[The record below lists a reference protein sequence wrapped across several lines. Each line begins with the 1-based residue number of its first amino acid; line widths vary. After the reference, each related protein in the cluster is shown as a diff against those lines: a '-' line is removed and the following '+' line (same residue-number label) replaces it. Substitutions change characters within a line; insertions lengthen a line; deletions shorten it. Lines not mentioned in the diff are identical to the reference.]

1 VLKVNLFK
9 LRKNKRFNYTP
20 RYYQGKVIEN
30 AYEMGSK
37 IEKYK
42 NTYNQND
49 IGKNWQDSRLKMRSR
64 KNSSVSFLL
73 LAIIVFLILLFL
85 YIIDFDISIFRN

>member
-1 VLKVNLFK
+1 MLKVNLFK

-30 AYEMGSK
+30 VYEMGSK

-49 IGKNWQDSRLKMRSR
+49 MGQNWQDLRIKMRSR

-73 LAIIVFLILLFL
+73 LAIIVFLILIFL
-85 YIIDFDISIFRN
+85 YIIDFDLSIFRS